1 MSCNAK
7 KDPNG
12 TWRIQYRWTDWT
24 GTKKKSQKRGFKTMK
39 ERLAEKQKVVK
50 EQTQQKSMHTQ
61 EHGTSGKHNIS
72 TEL

>member
-1 MSCNAK
+1 M
-7 KDPNG
+7 
-12 TWRIQYRWTDWT
+12 
-24 GTKKKSQKRGFKTMK
+24 TMK

-61 EHGTSGKHNIS
+61 EQGGLRKHNIS

>member
-24 GTKKKSQKRGFKTMK
+24 GTKKKSQKCEFFMFFT
-39 ERLAEKQKVVK
+39 LND
-50 EQTQQKSMHTQ
+50 T
-61 EHGTSGKHNIS
+61 
-72 TEL
+72 